1 MRKFVQMIS
10 IDRLGMDAVRAG
22 VLTLVAGLGATQ
34 ALASMS
40 VTNAAPTPIAGG
52 GGFSALAQAC
62 APGVHPQLM
71 GRIGRIESSGNP
83 YAIGVVG
90 GHLVR
95 QPTNRAEALATV
107 KALNAGGWNYSVG
120 IVQVNVHNFERYG
133 VSAAD
138 MFDPC
143 RNLKTGAAILTEC
156 YTRARAADPR
166 NEQRAVHA
174 ALSCYYS
181 GDLKAGRAYAQKV
194 AAAVP
199 IDSVRVPD
207 AIGIVSDGVAPRASS
222 RGARSAGRALAERRE
237 MGAVD
242 DWFDGGDDEVRTS
255 PNVRRRQ
262 VTAVDQGGRPSNTSA
277 VDTSSGGTV
286 RVRKLDDS
294 AAGAARERDDD

>member
-1 MRKFVQMIS
+1 MRGTSGNRARASVAVAGGTMIVFAMFGS
-10 IDRLGMDAVRAG
+10 AGDALAG
-22 VLTLVAGLGATQ
+22 V
-34 ALASMS
+34 SIK
-40 VTNAAPTPIAGG
+40 APTSAPVGE
-52 GGFSALAQAC
+52 GGFSAMAQAC
-62 APGVHPQLM
+62 APGVHPELM

-107 KALNAGGWNYSVG
+107 KALNAGGWNYSLG
-120 IVQVNVHNFERYG
+120 IVQVNVHNFDRYG

-181 GDLKAGRAYAQKV
+181 GDLKAGRAYALKV
-194 AAAVP
+194 AAAAP

-222 RGARSAGRALAERRE
+222 RGARSAGRVLGERRE
-237 MGAVD
+237 MSAID
-242 DWFDGGDDEVRTS
+242 DWFDGGDDEPRAS
-255 PNVRRRQ
+255 SNVRRRR
-262 VTAVDQGGRPSNTSA
+262 VAPTDQGGRPANTSA
-277 VDTSSGGTV
+277 DDTNAGGTV
-286 RVRKLDDS
+286 RVRNLNDN
-294 AAGAARERDDD
+294 AAGAAREHDDD

>member
-1 MRKFVQMIS
+1 MRGIS
-10 IDRLGMDAVRAG
+10 GNQARAS
-22 VLTLVAGLGATQ
+22 VAVAGGTMIVFAMFGWASD
-34 ALASMS
+34 ALAGASIS
-40 VTNAAPTPIAGG
+40 APTSAPFGE
-52 GGFSALAQAC
+52 GGFSAMAQAC

-107 KALNAGGWNYSVG
+107 KALDSGGWNYSLG

-181 GDLKAGRAYAQKV
+181 GDLKAGRAYALKV
-194 AAAVP
+194 AAAAP

-237 MGAVD
+237 LGAAD
-242 DWFDGGDDEVRTS
+242 DWFDGGDDEPRS
-255 PNVRRRQ
+255 LPNVRRRQ
-262 VTAVDQGGRPSNTSA
+262 VTAVDQGGRPANASA
-277 VDTSSGGTV
+277 ADTSSGGTV

-294 AAGAARERDDD
+294 AAGAVRERDDD

>member
-1 MRKFVQMIS
+1 MIT
-10 IDRLGMDAVRAG
+10 IDRFGMNGLCAG
-22 VLTLVAGLGATQ
+22 LLSLLAGLGAAQ
-34 ALASMS
+34 ALASTS
-40 VTNAAPTPIAGG
+40 VTNAAPTPSAD

-90 GHLVR
+90 GRLVR

-107 KALNAGGWNYSVG
+107 KALDAGRWNYSLG
-120 IVQVNVHNFERYG
+120 IVQVNVHNFDRYG

-166 NEQRAVHA
+166 NDQRAVHA

-199 IDSVRVPD
+199 IDAVRVPD
-207 AIGIVSDGVAPRASS
+207 AIGIVSDGSAPRASS
-222 RGARSAGRALAERRE
+222 RGARSAMRVPVDRRE
-237 MGAVD
+237 MSAAD
-242 DWFDGGDDEVRTS
+242 DWFDGGDDEPRTL
-255 PNVRRRQ
+255 PNASRRQ
-262 VTAVDQGGRPSNTSA
+262 VAPVDQGGRLSNASA
-277 VDTSSGGTV
+277 DDANSGGTV
-286 RVRKLDDS
+286 RVRKLNDN
-294 AAGAARERDDD
+294 AAGAAREHGDD

>member
-1 MRKFVQMIS
+1 MF
-10 IDRLGMDAVRAG
+10 GWACDALAG
-22 VLTLVAGLGATQ
+22 VLIK
-34 ALASMS
+34 
-40 VTNAAPTPIAGG
+40 APTSEPFGE
-52 GGFSALAQAC
+52 GGFSAIAQAC
-62 APGVHPQLM
+62 APGVHPELM

-107 KALNAGGWNYSVG
+107 KALNAGGWNYSLG
-120 IVQVNVHNFERYG
+120 IVQVNVHNFGRYG
-133 VSAAD
+133 VRAED

-143 RNLKTGAAILTEC
+143 RNLKIGAAILTEC
-156 YTRARAADPR
+156 YSRAREADPS

-181 GDLKAGRAYAQKV
+181 GDLKSGRDYALKV
-194 AAAVP
+194 SAAAP
-199 IDSVRVPD
+199 IDSIRVPD

-222 RGARSAGRALAERRE
+222 RGARSSGRTLAERRVLS
-237 MGAVD
+237 AAD
-242 DWFDGGDDEVRTS
+242 DWFDGGDDETRSS

-262 VTAVDQGGRPSNTSA
+262 VSVADQDGRLANSSAGETSLG
-277 VDTSSGGTV
+277 STV

-294 AAGAARERDDD
+294 AASAARESGDD